1 MAGTKNGVL
10 VGKNADFSQFD
21 GPSGTSGE
29 ANGLVTDGKMWIGS
43 TALNVGGTHINVGSL
58 TSSDNSITFSYASPN
73 LDAVVAGGS
82 NVGKTI
88 TGDTGGALNPSAG
101 NWNIVGDGLTTTS
114 GAGSTLT
121 INSPSSIE
129 SVIRGPDVNFLA
141 VGNTSIYTFSAAFVV
156 TGVVII
162 NTSLT
167 GVSVQDA
174 VFNLGWTAANYND
187 IVSGA
192 SGSSIPGGSTHEV
205 GFFLPAQA
213 NDFPI
218 IPAGQTLKIRVTT
231 PESGA
236 TVYVNRV
243 DIVGYYFAGV
253 PPNPPTLPITY
264 TANDAGTA
272 SPAVGNVNIFGRSGC
287 STIASSSTLTV
298 LSPAYAD
305 ASASATSAKN
315 TGEFVTGAYTRTL
328 PASAGLADG
337 DLIEYVCTT
346 ASVLVI
352 QAVGAQKI
360 RIGNALSSAA
370 GTATSSGLAGDSV
383 SLRFRAA
390 DGFWYS
396 VGGPEGVWIIA

>member
-82 NVGKTI
+82 TVGKTI

-129 SVIRGPDVNFLA
+129 SVIRGPDVDFLTI
-141 VGNTSIYTFSAAFVV
+141 GNTNIYTFAADFVV
-156 TGVVII
+156 TGVMVI
-162 NTSLT
+162 NTQLT
-167 GVSVQDA
+167 GVANGDA
-174 VFNLGWTAANYND
+174 IFNLGWTAANYDD
-187 IVSGA
+187 IVAAASGA
-192 SGSSIPGGSTHEV
+192 SVPTGLNHEA

-213 NDFPI
+213 VNFPI
-218 IPAGQTLKIRVTT
+218 IPAGQTLKIRVTS
-231 PESGA
+231 PESAA

-272 SPAVGNVNIFGRSGC
+272 SPAVGNLNIFGRSGC
-287 STIASSSTLTV
+287 STIASGSTLTV
-298 LSPAYAD
+298 LSPAF
-305 ASASATSAKN
+305 SQVGASATSTKN
-315 TGEFVTGAYTRTL
+315 TGEFVTAAVTRTL
-328 PASAGLADG
+328 PVSAGLADG
-337 DLIEYVCTT
+337 DLFIYTCTT
-346 ASVLVI
+346 AGALVI

-360 RIGNALSSAA
+360 QLGNALSSAA
-370 GTATSSGLAGDSV
+370 GTATSTASGDSI
-383 SLRFRAA
+383 SLRFDATQ
-390 DGFWYS
+390 GFFLATSSIGNWT
-396 VGGPEGVWIIA
+396 IA